1 MQINWGHL
9 SQQISRTAKVV
20 GDFQAKL
27 LLTILY
33 LLVALPT
40 GLVVRLSEDTLS
52 LRRPPQRSFWQSR
65 PLTDPTMRSARR
77 QG

>member
-9 SQQISRTAKVV
+9 RQQISRTAKVV

-27 LLTILY
+27 LLTLLY

-40 GLVVRLSEDTLS
+40 GLVVRFGEDALS
-52 LRRPPQRSFWQSR
+52 LRRPPQRSFWQAR

>member
-33 LLVALPT
+33 VLIALPT
-40 GLVVRLSEDTLS
+40 GLVVCLSDDTLF
-52 LRRPPQRSFWQSR
+52 LRRPPRRSFWQAR
-65 PLTDPTMRSARR
+65 PTTAPTMRSARR